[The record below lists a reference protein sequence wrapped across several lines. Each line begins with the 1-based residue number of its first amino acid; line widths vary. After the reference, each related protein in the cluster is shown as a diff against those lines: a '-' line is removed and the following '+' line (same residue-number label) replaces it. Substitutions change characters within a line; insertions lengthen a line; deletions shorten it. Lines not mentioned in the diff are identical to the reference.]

1 MDTTHLPGALKVAVL
16 INSMGEEV
24 SRDIL
29 ARMGDAEKKL
39 IQQHMSQIDSISPEV
54 VEKISQEFA
63 MLVERMRQ
71 RNALGQILA
80 ETEDNDESQSEPLQV
95 PEMPQESIPD
105 ESESESEYDP
115 DTEPIEEESTLKAL
129 QSIDPDQLVEMIKD
143 EHPQTIAVIVVHLKP
158 ESGIAV
164 LSKLPDNLKV
174 EVAMRIARLDKVL
187 SGMIN
192 EIDRL
197 FEELM
202 KKKKTSATHKTGG
215 VSHLAELLNM
225 AEGSAG
231 EHILSEIE
239 ELNPDLA
246 AQIKQMMFVFEDLV
260 LVDDK
265 GMQKVLRRV
274 ETPKL
279 ALALKGASEEVKNKI
294 FKNMS
299 ERAGVMLKEEID
311 SIGAVRMK
319 DVEEA
324 QQNITKIIQELEAK
338 SEIVISGRKG
348 GDYIA

>member
-1 MDTTHLPGALKVAVL
+1 METTHLSGALKVAVL
-16 INSMGEEV
+16 IHSMGDQIA
-24 SRDIL
+24 RDIL
-29 ARMGDAEKKL
+29 NRMGESEKQ
-39 IQQHMSQIDSISPEV
+39 IVQQHMSQIGSISPEV
-54 VEKISQEFA
+54 VEKIAQEFT
-63 MLVERMRQ
+63 M
-71 RNALGQILA
+71 LA
-80 ETEDNDESQSEPLQV
+80 EKIKQRQARGLVPAETGDNEAPRSDSLQASESSPA
-95 PEMPQESIPD
+95 SGSG
-105 ESESESEYDP
+105 ESEQDAEQD
-115 DTEPIEEESTLKAL
+115 EEEAGLRAL

-158 ESGIAV
+158 ESGSAV
-164 LSKLPDNLKV
+164 LLKLPENLRV

-192 EIDRL
+192 EVGRL
-197 FEELM
+197 FEELL

-225 AEGSAG
+225 AEGSSG
-231 EHILSEIE
+231 ERILNEIE
-239 ELNPDLA
+239 EVNPDLA
-246 AQIKQMMFVFEDLV
+246 ALIKQMMFVFEDLV

-279 ALALKGASEEVKNKI
+279 ALALKGASEDVRRKI

-299 ERAGVMLKEEID
+299 ERAGTMLKEEIEA
-311 SIGAVRMK
+311 IGAVRMR

-324 QQNITKIIQELEAK
+324 QQTITKIIQELEAK

>member
-1 MDTTHLPGALKVAVL
+1 MDTAHLPGALKVAVL
-16 INSMGEEV
+16 IHSMGEEV

-29 ARMGDAEKKL
+29 ARMGDAERKL
-39 IQQHMSQIDSISPEV
+39 IQEHMSQIDSISPEV

-71 RNALGQILA
+71 RNVLGQILA
-80 ETEDNDESQSEPLQV
+80 GTEDNEESQSEPLQASETL
-95 PEMPQESIPD
+95 PETPPESFPD
-105 ESESESEYDP
+105 ESDP

-158 ESGIAV
+158 ESGSAV

-174 EVAMRIARLDKVL
+174 EVAIRIARLDKVL
-187 SGMIN
+187 SGMVN

-231 EHILSEIE
+231 EQILSEIE
-239 ELNPDLA
+239 EVNPDLA

-279 ALALKGASEEVKNKI
+279 ALALKGASEEVKQKI

-299 ERAGVMLKEEID
+299 ARASVMLKEEID
-311 SIGAVRMK
+311 AIGAVRMR

-324 QQNITKIIQELEAK
+324 QQGITKIIQELEAK

>member
-246 AQIKQMMFVFEDLV
+246 AQIKQMMFVF
-260 LVDDK
+260 
-265 GMQKVLRRV
+265 
-274 ETPKL
+274 
-279 ALALKGASEEVKNKI
+279 
-294 FKNMS
+294 
-299 ERAGVMLKEEID
+299 
-311 SIGAVRMK
+311 
-319 DVEEA
+319 
-324 QQNITKIIQELEAK
+324 
-338 SEIVISGRKG
+338 
-348 GDYIA
+348 

>member
-1 MDTTHLPGALKVAVL
+1 MDTTHLSGALKVAVL
-16 INSMGEEV
+16 IHSMGEKI
-24 SRDIL
+24 SRDVL

-39 IQQHMSQIDSISPEV
+39 VQQHMSQIDSISPEV

-63 MLVERMRQ
+63 MLVEKMKQ
-71 RNALGQILA
+71 RRALGQAQTEAEDSEALRSELLKAGESLA
-80 ETEDNDESQSEPLQV
+80 ESSPGEAE
-95 PEMPQESIPD
+95 
-105 ESESESEYDP
+105 P
-115 DTEPIEEESTLKAL
+115 DTEPVEEETTLKAL

-158 ESGIAV
+158 ESGIVV

-187 SGMIN
+187 SGMVN

-197 FEELM
+197 FEEIM
-202 KKKKTSATHKTGG
+202 KKKKTSTMHKTGG

-225 AEGSAG
+225 AEGSVGAQL
-231 EHILSEIE
+231 LSEIE
-239 ELNPDLA
+239 EVNPDLA

-260 LVDDK
+260 LVEDK

-279 ALALKGASEEVKNKI
+279 ALALKGASEEVKQKI
-294 FKNMS
+294 FRNMS
-299 ERAGVMLKEEID
+299 ARASVMLKEEMEA
-311 SIGAVRMK
+311 IGAVRMK
-319 DVEEA
+319 DVEDA

-338 SEIVISGRKG
+338 SEIVITGRKG